1 MDVHQ
6 GKVFR
11 KNYIVNVLDGGFF
24 GFAFGFASF
33 TTVIPLFVST
43 MTSSAIL
50 IGLIPAIHSMGWQL
64 PQLLTARRVARLDH
78 IKPMVMFYTI
88 QERLPFLGLAAV
100 AWFLPA
106 IGLKL
111 GLALT
116 FLFLIW
122 QGLGGG
128 FAANPWITMIGKI
141 IPDDY
146 RATFFGIQSAAASL
160 LASLGAVTAGF
171 LLESNESSRGY
182 ALCFLAASGLLVVSG
197 LSLNM
202 TEETKRNPEDYI
214 DEGIPL
220 WTSIRNI
227 LKENIPFRWF
237 LVTRMA
243 SQFCL
248 MASAFY
254 TVYAVR
260 YHGMNELTAGYLT
273 STLLI
278 TQVITNPITGWIAD
292 RWNRRSALQ
301 IGAVAG
307 TLSALLAIF
316 APNLA
321 WFFPVVILAGI
332 ASTVFFTIGLAM
344 TLEFG
349 TDNDRPTYIGMA
361 NTLVAP
367 STILAPLLGG
377 WLADAAGFPVT
388 FAVAAFAGLWT
399 VILLQFFVRRRV
411 VKTD

>member
-1 MDVHQ
+1 MGLNQD
-6 GKVFR
+6 KVLR
-11 KNYIVNVLDGGFF
+11 KNYIANVLDGGYF
-24 GFAFGFASF
+24 GFALGFASF

-50 IGLIPAIHSMGWQL
+50 IGLIPAIHSVGWQL
-64 PQLLTARRVARLDH
+64 PQLLTAKRVAKLDH
-78 IKPMVMFYTI
+78 IKPMVMFLTI

-111 GLALT
+111 GLILT
-116 FLFLIW
+116 FLLLIW

-128 FAANPWITMIGKI
+128 FTANAWVSMIGKI
-141 IPDDY
+141 IPNDY

-160 LASLGAVTAGF
+160 FASVGAVAAGF
-171 LLESNESSRGY
+171 ILDNNHASRGY
-182 ALCFLAASGLLVVSG
+182 MLCFLAASGLMVFSG
-197 LSLNM
+197 LSLNQ
-202 TEETKRNPEDYI
+202 TQETMRNPEEYH

-220 WTSIRNI
+220 WTSIRRI
-227 LKENIPFRWF
+227 LRENKPFRWF
-237 LVTRMA
+237 LITRIF

-260 YHGMNELTAGYLT
+260 QHGMNELTAGYLT

-278 TQVITNPITGWIAD
+278 TQVIANPVAGWIAD
-292 RWNRRSALQ
+292 HWSRRLALQ

-307 TLSALLAIF
+307 TLSAFF
-316 APNLA
+316 ALVATSLA
-321 WFFPVVILAGI
+321 WFFPVFIMAGI
-332 ASTVFFTIGLAM
+332 ASTIFFTVGLAM
-344 TLEFG
+344 TLDFG
-349 TDNDRPTYIGMA
+349 DENDRPTYVGMA

-377 WLADAAGFPVT
+377 WLADAAGYQAT
-388 FAVAAFAGLWT
+388 FAVAVVAGLCT
-399 VILLQFFVRRRV
+399 TAVLQIFVSKR
-411 VKTD
+411 